1 MVGDNRK
8 SISLC
13 AAGGRVLFMRV
24 RVSFMRIRMFRTTA
38 EAPKSITDRSK
49 AVLLLWFFNVAC

>member
-13 AAGGRVLFMRV
+13 AAGGRGGGSEGGGGTLRA
-24 RVSFMRIRMFRTTA
+24 RIW
-38 EAPKSITDRSK
+38 IQ
-49 AVLLLWFFNVAC
+49 

>member
-13 AAGGRVLFMRV
+13 AAGGRVLVLRG
-24 RVSFMRIRMFRTTA
+24 RVSFMRIRMFLTTA
-38 EAPKSITDRSK
+38 EAKGLDLDPVKH
-49 AVLLLWFFNVAC
+49 V

>member
-1 MVGDNRK
+1 MEGDNRK

-13 AAGGRVLFMRV
+13 AAGGGGGGSEGE

-38 EAPKSITDRSK
+38 EAMGEDLDPVKH
-49 AVLLLWFFNVAC
+49 V

>member
-13 AAGGRVLFMRV
+13 VAGGVGGNSEGEGV
-24 RVSFMRIRMFRTTA
+24 PFMRIRMFRTTA
-38 EAPKSITDRSK
+38 EAKGEDLDPVKH
-49 AVLLLWFFNVAC
+49 V

>member
-1 MVGDNRK
+1 MGDNRK

-13 AAGGRVLFMRV
+13 AAGGRVLLRG

-38 EAPKSITDRSK
+38 EAKGEDLDPVKH
-49 AVLLLWFFNVAC
+49 V

>member
-13 AAGGRVLFMRV
+13 APGRGGGG
-24 RVSFMRIRMFRTTA
+24 SEGE
-38 EAPKSITDRSK
+38 EAKGEDLDPVKHI
-49 AVLLLWFFNVAC
+49 